1 MSENHYLQWGEYQ
14 ANWKRYLSELSTDND
29 SADVTLISD
38 DKMKFSA
45 HKIVLSSCSNMFKVI
60 LKINTHAHPLLFLG
74 GISSSNLGLILDYMY
89 NGKVNL
95 LKDHLESFLKSAEKL
110 EIKGLNS
117 DIRVRPISDL
127 HHSGQDNNEDI
138 GKAQVNPRR
147 LSHLDSDSDDNA
159 LQIDESSDIPEYE
172 MESTEMLEGEQSK
185 QNDEKPIAASTS
197 EMISIDGEIISP
209 KDLDLKIRE
218 LYRKINGVWS
228 CLKCEYTYKT
238 ASQLRKH
245 VEKHIEGLAINCSIC
260 NKPFNQ
266 RHSLNVHK
274 KMHLTKN

>member
-1 MSENHYLQWGEYQ
+1 MGY
-14 ANWKRYLSELSTDND
+14 
-29 SADVTLISD
+29 
-38 DKMKFSA
+38 KF
-45 HKIVLSSCSNMFKVI
+45 
-60 LKINTHAHPLLFLG
+60 T
-74 GISSSNLGLILDYMY
+74 
-89 NGKVNL
+89 
-95 LKDHLESFLKSAEKL
+95 
-110 EIKGLNS
+110 
-117 DIRVRPISDL
+117 
-127 HHSGQDNNEDI
+127 
-138 GKAQVNPRR
+138 
-147 LSHLDSDSDDNA
+147 
-159 LQIDESSDIPEYE
+159 
-172 MESTEMLEGEQSK
+172 
-185 QNDEKPIAASTS
+185 KPIAASTS

>member
-1 MSENHYLQWGEYQ
+1 M
-14 ANWKRYLSELSTDND
+14 
-29 SADVTLISD
+29 
-38 DKMKFSA
+38 
-45 HKIVLSSCSNMFKVI
+45 
-60 LKINTHAHPLLFLG
+60 
-74 GISSSNLGLILDYMY
+74 
-89 NGKVNL
+89 
-95 LKDHLESFLKSAEKL
+95 ESFLKSAEKL

-172 MESTEMLEGEQSK
+172 MESMEMLEGEQSK
-185 QNDEKPIAASTS
+185 HNDEKIGPDESSNIPEYEMKSMDMFVSVKPYPMGYKFTKPIAASTS